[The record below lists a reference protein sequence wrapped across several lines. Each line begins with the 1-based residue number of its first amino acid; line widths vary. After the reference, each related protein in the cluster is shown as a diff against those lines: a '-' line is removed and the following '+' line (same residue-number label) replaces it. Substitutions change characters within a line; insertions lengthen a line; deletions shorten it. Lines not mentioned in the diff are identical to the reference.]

1 MNPLTKSMLP
11 SLADAAGTGSPH
23 TWLWVLIGAVVIL
36 AVVALLLVRR
46 YSGRY
51 VGRGTVVIGG
61 WLSDAIKASDRGAAL
76 HAAIVAAGPPE
87 ALAAADSGGRWAEI
101 RRRAQDLEQDLV
113 ALRRAAPEADDRA
126 RVTDALASLQALRYA
141 LEDERPGGA
150 GQAAV
155 VRARLDAFEKSL
167 RSLRSPEHHV
177 W

>member
-1 MNPLTKSMLP
+1 MNPLTKSMVP
-11 SLADAAGTGSPH
+11 SLADASGTGSSH
-23 TWLWVLIGAVVIL
+23 TWLWVLIGVVVVL

-76 HAAIVAAGPPE
+76 HAAIVAAGQPE
-87 ALAAADSGGRWAEI
+87 ALAAADSDRWADI

-113 ALRRAAPEADDRA
+113 SLRRAAPEADDRA
-126 RVTDALASLQALRYA
+126 RVTDALASLRALRYA